1 MRDWPPVASRPSF
14 LIPRSAFR
22 FSPRPE
28 SHPSMPG
35 RHQPPD
41 YSKGD
46 ESTLGGYMGVH
57 ARPAAFEGVD
67 GMPYSVDVL
76 VEETGEGEERF
87 AAYLLFMRWRRIGEP
102 GVEGHLES
110 DFLSR
115 GPSEREARAAIERMS
130 LAEVKALLDALI
142 RERGW
147 GMPPG
152 GEPARP
158 WWDAMR
164 DEGDA

>member
-1 MRDWPPVASRPSF
+1 MA
-14 LIPRSAFR
+14 
-22 FSPRPE
+22 
-28 SHPSMPG
+28 
-35 RHQPPD
+35 RHLPPD
-41 YSKGD
+41 HSKGD

-57 ARPAAFEGVD
+57 ARPAAFEGLD

-76 VEETGEGEERF
+76 VEETGERAAPY

-110 DFLSR
+110 DYLSR
-115 GPSEREARAAIERMS
+115 GATEGEARAGLERMP
-130 LAEVKALLDALI
+130 LAEVKSVLDALI
-142 RERGW
+142 RDRGW
-147 GMPPG
+147 GRAA
-152 GEPARP
+152 GEGVARA